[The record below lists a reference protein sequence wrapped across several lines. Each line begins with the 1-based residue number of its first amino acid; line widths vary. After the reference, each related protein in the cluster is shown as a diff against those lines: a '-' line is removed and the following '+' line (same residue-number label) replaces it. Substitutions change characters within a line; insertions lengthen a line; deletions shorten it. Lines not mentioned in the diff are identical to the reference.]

1 MDSYR
6 RSKAQS
12 ILEKHI
18 DELGSIYE
26 KKKASLDQ
34 TEKDEIKEKRKVI
47 IPNSIIITV
56 EPSISLAINSSSRF
70 EDIRRRT

>member
-18 DELGSIYE
+18 DELRSIYE
-26 KKKASLDQ
+26 KKEAEQKILNQKIKILKAEL
-34 TEKDEIKEKRKVI
+34 EKLQNKEKELATA
-47 IPNSIIITV
+47 NSTSNYKYIK
-56 EPSISLAINSSSRF
+56 SMGG
-70 EDIRRRT
+70 

>member
-18 DELGSIYE
+18 DELRSIYE
-26 KKKASLDQ
+26 KKEAEQKILDQ
-34 TEKDEIKEKRKVI
+34 KIKILKAELEKLKNKEK
-47 IPNSIIITV
+47 
-56 EPSISLAINSSSRF
+56 ELATASSTSNHKY
-70 EDIRRRT
+70 IKSMGG

>member
-18 DELGSIYE
+18 DELRSIYE
-26 KKKASLDQ
+26 KKEAEQKILNQKINILKAELEKLKNK
-34 TEKDEIKEKRKVI
+34 EKDLATIHSINRNQYIKTMR
-47 IPNSIIITV
+47 S
-56 EPSISLAINSSSRF
+56 
-70 EDIRRRT
+70 

>member
-18 DELGSIYE
+18 DALGSIYE
-26 KKKASLDQ
+26 KKEAGQKILDQ
-34 TEKDEIKEKRKVI
+34 KINNLKAELGKLKNKEKELATA
-47 IPNSIIITV
+47 NSTNKYKYIKTM
-56 EPSISLAINSSSRF
+56 
-70 EDIRRRT
+70 RR

>member
-12 ILEKHI
+12 ILKKHI

-26 KKKASLDQ
+26 KKEAEQKILDQ
-34 TEKDEIKEKRKVI
+34 KINILKAELEKLNNKKKDLATIHSINRNRYIKTMR
-47 IPNSIIITV
+47 N
-56 EPSISLAINSSSRF
+56 
-70 EDIRRRT
+70 

>member
-18 DELGSIYE
+18 DALGSIYE
-26 KKKASLDQ
+26 KKEAEQKILDQ
-34 TEKDEIKEKRKVI
+34 KIKNLRTELEKLKNKEKELATA
-47 IPNSIIITV
+47 NSINKYKYMKSM
-56 EPSISLAINSSSRF
+56 EG
-70 EDIRRRT
+70 